1 MKLQLIDWALIAFFP
16 ALMLLIGAIVGRRSG
31 RNSESYFL
39 SGRNMP
45 WWLLGASMV
54 ATTYSTDTPNLVTDI
69 VRTGGVEKNWIWWSF
84 LPTGMVT
91 AFIYA
96 KLWRRS
102 RVMTD
107 LEFYSIRY
115 SAGVAGFLRGFRAL
129 YIGVILNIVNMA
141 AVTLA
146 AIKIGA
152 VMIGATPMQTL
163 VTLGVVTMMFSAV
176 GGFLGVVIS
185 DLILFFAAMAGAIA
199 AAAYIMNLPQ
209 VGGLEGLVSNPV
221 VADKISILPDFGN
234 WELALSIFIIP
245 LLIQWWSVWYPG
257 AEPGGGGYVA
267 QRMLAAKNSKHAVA
281 AVLLFQLAHYAL
293 RPWPWILVALAS
305 LIVFPDL
312 ESIKQAFP
320 HVAEST
326 IGHDLAYSAM
336 LSFLPSGLL
345 GLVVASLAAA
355 YMSTMTTQLNWGAS
369 YVVNDFWA
377 RVVNPNASEKEL
389 VRVGRIATVLL
400 MIAAGLFALILS
412 NALQAFQ
419 ILLTV
424 GAGTGLL
431 FLLRWYWWRINAY
444 SELAA
449 MVISFLV
456 AIGMNLY
463 GPEEWS
469 DGLRFIAS
477 VAITTAGWILVT
489 YMTPATDKK
498 TLYDFVRLVDP
509 AGPGWARIRRQAEAE
524 NVELPVARAGS
535 FALAIAAVPIA
546 TLGVYGALFAT
557 GYWLYGNRLIALVLA
572 VLPVLAIIFI
582 WRNWEK
588 FFDRSEDSQ
597 PEKTVQG

>member
-209 VGGLEGLVSNPV
+209 VGGLEGLVSNPA

-257 AEPGGGGYVA
+257 AEPGGGG
-267 QRMLAAKNSKHAVA
+267 
-281 AVLLFQLAHYAL
+281 
-293 RPWPWILVALAS
+293 
-305 LIVFPDL
+305 
-312 ESIKQAFP
+312 
-320 HVAEST
+320 
-326 IGHDLAYSAM
+326 
-336 LSFLPSGLL
+336 
-345 GLVVASLAAA
+345 
-355 YMSTMTTQLNWGAS
+355 
-369 YVVNDFWA
+369 
-377 RVVNPNASEKEL
+377 
-389 VRVGRIATVLL
+389 
-400 MIAAGLFALILS
+400 
-412 NALQAFQ
+412 
-419 ILLTV
+419 
-424 GAGTGLL
+424 
-431 FLLRWYWWRINAY
+431 
-444 SELAA
+444 
-449 MVISFLV
+449 
-456 AIGMNLY
+456 
-463 GPEEWS
+463 
-469 DGLRFIAS
+469 
-477 VAITTAGWILVT
+477 
-489 YMTPATDKK
+489 
-498 TLYDFVRLVDP
+498 
-509 AGPGWARIRRQAEAE
+509 
-524 NVELPVARAGS
+524 GS
-535 FALAIAAVPIA
+535 C
-546 TLGVYGALFAT
+546 
-557 GYWLYGNRLIALVLA
+557 R
-572 VLPVLAIIFI
+572 
-582 WRNWEK
+582 
-588 FFDRSEDSQ
+588 
-597 PEKTVQG
+597 